1 MLEIDATVIVTFILV
16 WVLVFVLTRVFFKP
30 LRKVMDEREKRLQD
44 DRAAAQSNLDE
55 TARRLKEVEAGLKAA
70 RLEAE
75 EIRGR
80 VELEALREKNRM
92 IADAGIAAKTEIEN
106 ARAALEAEVVRL
118 KEELR
123 AEAVPLAAQI
133 EKKLMGRS

>member
-80 VELEALREKNRM
+80 VEFEALREKNRM

>member
-55 TARRLKEVEAGLKAA
+55 TARRLKEVEAGLKTA

-80 VELEALREKNRM
+80 VEFEALREKNRM
-92 IADAGIAAKTEIEN
+92 IADAGVAAKTEIEN

-123 AEAVPLAAQI
+123 VEAVPLAAKI
-133 EKKLMGRS
+133 EKKLMSRS